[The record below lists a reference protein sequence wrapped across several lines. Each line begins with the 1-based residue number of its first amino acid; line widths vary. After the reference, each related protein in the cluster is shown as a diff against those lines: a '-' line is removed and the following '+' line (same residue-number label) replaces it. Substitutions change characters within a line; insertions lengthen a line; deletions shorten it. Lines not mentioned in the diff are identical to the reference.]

1 MVKKYKNIT
10 SLTLLTSAAL
20 ATVLL
25 SNNSVQAATTS
36 EKVGGGQSL
45 LNPLPLSKPRKKL
58 LRQQTQ
64 ITAKLSLIQTKLK
77 LRLTLRKL
85 LKTLLTTLYQQHKLM
100 LTLSPVPLSLPKVMQ
115 QLRKMVASLLLRTT
129 SKRKSKTLL
138 INLMR

>member
-36 EKVGGGQSL
+36 EKVGGQSL

-85 LKTLLTTLYQQHKLM
+85 LKTLYQQHKLM

>member
-36 EKVGGGQSL
+36 EKVGGQSL